1 MFGNNPDRGDA
12 PRPGDWLDVLG
23 RLSAEPA
30 AALEEIA
37 RKPHLISGAL
47 VTGLAVI
54 GRVITEN
61 LPWELGPFPVL
72 RRFLSL
78 FLGGFLWWVGP
89 AVVLHG
95 LSALFKKKG
104 SLASYLAVTGWAG
117 ATLWP
122 ALAFRLVGGLVPGA
136 MFLAAG
142 PELVFRALYWAIWW
156 WGLQRLYGWSKGR
169 ALLLLVL
176 PLFAFGAIG
185 FVTRLLAGLVGMG
198 RALTAPS
205 LLP

>member
-1 MFGNNPDRGDA
+1 MFGNNPERGDA

-23 RLSAEPA
+23 RLSAEPTGT
-30 AALEEIA
+30 LEEIA

-47 VTGLAVI
+47 VAGLAVI
-54 GRVITEN
+54 GGALTET

-78 FLGGFLWWVGP
+78 FLGGVLWWVGP
-89 AVVLHG
+89 AVVIHG
-95 LSALFKKKG
+95 LSSLFKRKG
-104 SLASYLAVTGWAG
+104 SLASFLAVTGWAG
-117 ATLWP
+117 AALWP
-122 ALAFRLVGGLVPGA
+122 ALAFRVLGGLLPGA
-136 MFLAAG
+136 GFLMTA

-169 ALLLLVL
+169 ALLLLVV
-176 PLFAFGAIG
+176 PLFAFGAVG
-185 FVTRLLAGLVGMG
+185 FLTRLLAGLIGMG
-198 RALTAPS
+198 RALTTAS